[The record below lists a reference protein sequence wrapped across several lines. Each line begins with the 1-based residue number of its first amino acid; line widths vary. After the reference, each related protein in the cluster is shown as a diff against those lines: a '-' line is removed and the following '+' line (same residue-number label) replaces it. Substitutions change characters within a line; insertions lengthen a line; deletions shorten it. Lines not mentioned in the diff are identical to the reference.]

1 MTNIYKRDQNSVF
14 LTIQNISAWG
24 RCKATEFDFSNS
36 NEVTFTL
43 DSSDCEQVS
52 AVCKTL
58 CVWLKGKNQNIY
70 VERFVN
76 LDETSITIE
85 NPMLRTEDIDDN
97 GNPIPSKVID
107 SQDRV
112 RDGSCIVQEFNIH
125 EADGDE
131 ITNWWDKVK
140 PGAFVDYVTDN
151 IVTVDGSL
159 INRKKLR
166 EVEAI

>member
-1 MTNIYKRDQNSVF
+1 MTNIYRKDQNSVF
-14 LTIQNISAWG
+14 LTIQNISAYG
-24 RCKATEFDFSNS
+24 RCKASEFDFSVG
-36 NEVTFTL
+36 NEVSFII

-70 VERFVN
+70 VERFCN
-76 LDETSITIE
+76 MNESSIIIV
-85 NPMLRTEDIDDN
+85 NPMLRTETLDDD

-107 SQDRV
+107 YEDNV
-112 RDGSCIVQEFNIH
+112 RDGSCIVQEINIH

-131 ITNWWDKVK
+131 IANWWDKVK

-151 IVTVDGSL
+151 IVTVDGSF

-166 EVEAI
+166 EEEAV